1 MLEKSIKRIIQNKLT
16 LQGLLGII
24 FLTNIL
30 ESIMELTVKMLPN
43 EHWWGGDV
51 NNSNYMPYDATTEKF
66 ITTAGRGRIT
76 CQSAPFFLSDKGR
89 YIWSDKGFD
98 ITFDKGEIKCKGEL
112 PIILD
117 DSGKTLRDAFI
128 NAKRDRFPFTDGLTT
143 EKLFYEVPQFN
154 TWVELIKD
162 QTEEGILRYAEGL
175 YANGYTKGILMIDD
189 GWQKEHGSWQFDPDK
204 FKDPKGMIKKLHDM
218 GFKIMLWI
226 SPYISLSSD
235 RFLDLARDHG
245 IETETGHILRLKDGR
260 VAIHKWWNGYCAMFD
275 LTKEGDRQALKE
287 QLDVLVNE
295 YGVDGFKFDGGD
307 YTWKPIN
314 EIDTFEVEGA
324 LGGASDAGVFAGAR
338 DPMRYGWRL
347 VDVKVPTVDELN
359 EAWVTFGMQY
369 PFHEFKNHHKTG
381 HLHLITRLFD
391 KAHKWGESGLK
402 DLIPQGILVGV
413 LGFPFLCPDMV
424 GGGSWTY
431 FTQENLSKLDHDLF
445 VRMAQCSA
453 LFPMMQFSAAPWRV
467 LSKEHA
473 GYCLDMARL
482 HEKMSGYIIEQV
494 EKSEVTGEPI
504 LRNMEYQFP
513 NEGLF
518 DNKEQFM
525 LGDKY
530 LVAPVLEKGAVT
542 KKVAFPKGEWKC
554 MNTGKIYQG
563 GTTIEVDAPINVL
576 PYFEYLG

>member
-1 MLEKSIKRIIQNKLT
+1 MKLK
-16 LQGLLGII
+16 
-24 FLTNIL
+24 
-30 ESIMELTVKMLPN
+30 VKMLPN

-51 NNSNYMPYDATTEKF
+51 NNSNFMPYDCTTEKF

-98 ITFDKGEIKCKGEL
+98 ITFKKGVIKCQGEM

-128 NAKRDRFPFTDGLTT
+128 NAKRDRFPFTDGLVT

-175 YANGYTKGILMIDD
+175 VANGYTKGILMIDD

-245 IETETGHILRLKDGR
+245 IETDTGHLLRLKDGR

-275 LTKEGDRQALKE
+275 LTREGDRQALKE

-314 EIDTFEVEGA
+314 EIDTFAVEGY
-324 LGGASDAGVFAGAR
+324 LGGASDAGVFACSR

-347 VDVKVPTVDELN
+347 VETKVPSVDELN
-359 EAWVTFGMQY
+359 EAWVKFGLQY

-391 KAHKWGESGLK
+391 KAHKWGEGGLA
-402 DLIPQGILVGV
+402 DLIPQGILVGII
-413 LGFPFLCPDMV
+413 GFPFLCPDMV

-431 FTQENLSKLDHDLF
+431 FIEENLPKLDHEMF

-467 LSKEHA
+467 LSKECA
-473 GYCLDMARL
+473 GYCLDMAKL

-494 EKSEVTGEPI
+494 KKSEVTGEPI

-513 NEGLF
+513 NEGLHACL
-518 DNKEQFM
+518 DQFM
-525 LGDKY
+525 LGDDY
-530 LVAPVLEKGAVT
+530 LVAPVLVKGQTVRAV
-542 KKVAFPKGEWKC
+542 KLPNGKWQDMNDGKVYE
-554 MNTGKIYQG
+554 G
-563 GTTIEVDAPINVL
+563 GQTVEVNAPLSVL
-576 PYFEYLG
+576 PYFKKVN